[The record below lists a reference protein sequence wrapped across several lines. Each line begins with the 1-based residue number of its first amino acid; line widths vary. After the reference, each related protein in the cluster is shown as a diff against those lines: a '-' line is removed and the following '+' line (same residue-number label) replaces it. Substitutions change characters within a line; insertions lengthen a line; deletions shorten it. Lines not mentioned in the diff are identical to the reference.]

1 MSSVALVGRSPRP
14 FRGSS
19 DVQSPKARGGR
30 PAHHEPGTG
39 PTLTAGGRTFD
50 HLGVDGSHAPFAVR
64 GDIDS
69 TGALDWTSRRGAIG
83 TRRHPELIAIVVPA
97 HNEETHIARCLAALH
112 RARRHVEVRHVD
124 VRIVL
129 VLDECT
135 DTTAATAAPL
145 LSLGDRL
152 VQISDANVG
161 TARRAGFAVALLL
174 ARQIPIDNVWFCST
188 DADSTVGPDWLA
200 RQVRWRA
207 LGFDGVAGTVRVDS
221 WSQHSSRVRSRY
233 QSHMAGLGTG
243 PGHPHVHGASLGFSA
258 SAYTAVGGMPTIETG
273 EDRAIWGVI
282 GQSGYRLVAV
292 DDLIVVTS
300 GRRVGRAPDGFAALL
315 AQMSSSPLPLAASPV
330 EDISAIGVCDPR

>member
-1 MSSVALVGRSPRP
+1 M
-14 FRGSS
+14 
-19 DVQSPKARGGR
+19 
-30 PAHHEPGTG
+30 
-39 PTLTAGGRTFD
+39 TAGGRTFD